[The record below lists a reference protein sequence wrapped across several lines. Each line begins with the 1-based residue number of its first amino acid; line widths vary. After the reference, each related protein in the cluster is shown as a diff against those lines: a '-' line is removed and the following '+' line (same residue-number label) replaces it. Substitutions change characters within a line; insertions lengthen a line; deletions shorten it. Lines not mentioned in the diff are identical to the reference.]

1 MGKITKYLF
10 IAMIAIGATFIA
22 SSTLAQSACGLS
34 DINELNEKGI
44 LPLHHATIE
53 GDEAQARCLIIAG
66 AKLNLADANGMTALH
81 YTVIADQLEI
91 AEALIDSGVKTNIKG
106 GVFGATPLHWTV
118 WLNVPRIAR
127 VLIDADAEINATD
140 GYGMTPFD
148 MAVSHSRIRIGK
160 MLLNAGGTCNTTC
173 NLNQR
178 GGAI

>member
-1 MGKITKYLF
+1 MKKYLF
-10 IAMIAIGATFIA
+10 IAMIALGASFIA
-22 SSTLAQSACGLS
+22 SPTLAQSACGVS
-34 DINELNEKGI
+34 DVNALDDNKNT
-44 LPLHHATIE
+44 PLHRAIIE
-53 GDEAQARCLIIAG
+53 GDEAQANCLITAG

-81 YTVIADQLEI
+81 FTVIADQLEI
-91 AEALIDSGVKTNIKG
+91 AEALIAEGVKTNIKG